1 MSNSPL
7 LVRVLLGVA
16 ALAAVLLAIIY
27 LIPDE
32 PPATDS
38 ELAPLT
44 PLPEL
49 EAPQEAPPAPPDAD
63 QAEPV
68 ADDGPLVD
76 EAAAE
81 PPPPAAP
88 PPPVLPP
95 LDQSD
100 AFVREQTKDGGLPLA
115 WTAADNLLRRAAVV
129 IENAARA
136 ELPPKRGG
144 LLGPLSAFPVR
155 SEGERLFMDE
165 AGYRRFDPYLD
176 QLEAIDPERLAD
188 RIRLFGPLLGQAL
201 GELGY
206 ADGPEA
212 GITAAIEG
220 VLAVPEPTGAIE
232 LTQPKVLF
240 EYADPNLESL
250 GGLQKQVLRMGPEN
264 IRRLKA
270 YSERLLPLL

>member
-7 LVRVLLGVA
+7 LVRILLGVA
-16 ALAAVLLAIIY
+16 ALAAVVLAIIY

-76 EAAAE
+76 DAAAE

-212 GITAAIEG
+212 GITAALEG
-220 VLAVPEPTGAIE
+220 VLAVPERTGAIE